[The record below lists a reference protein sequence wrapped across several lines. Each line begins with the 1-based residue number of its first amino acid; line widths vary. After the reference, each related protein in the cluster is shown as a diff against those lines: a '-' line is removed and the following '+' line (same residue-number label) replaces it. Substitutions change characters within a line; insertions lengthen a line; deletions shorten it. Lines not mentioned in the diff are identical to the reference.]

1 MLEPTFEGQPHRMD
15 PRIRFETKEQSN
27 ARRREAF
34 LALSPAERFAWF
46 LRSFDRR
53 TPMSRSEGS
62 GRFLIRRTRD
72 PLR

>member
-1 MLEPTFEGQPHRMD
+1 MD

-27 ARRREAF
+27 ARRRKAF

-53 TPMSRSEGS
+53 PPVPRTEGT
-62 GRFLIRRTRD
+62 GRILIRRTRD